1 MEAERYHD
9 LPSASLRSG
18 KSGRIQLQSGGLM
31 SEDRRQTFH
40 LRGESE
46 SALPLPFVPFRSSG
60 DWLMTAHTG
69 KGDLDSVH

>member
-9 LPSASLRSG
+9 LLSASLRSG

-31 SEDRRQTFH
+31 SEDRRRQTFH

-46 SALPLPFVPFRSSG
+46 SALSG
-60 DWLMTAHTG
+60 PQGTG
-69 KGDLDSVH
+69 